1 MSIKKLLIV
10 IPIIFII
17 AIVLWRGNR
26 SSQSPSPPPAPA
38 SEQPKS
44 EQPRVVS
51 TIPNPL
57 DGTIIATDQKIEIT
71 FSHPLENAPE
81 LKLRIEPKL
90 DYKVELSSDRKTAKI
105 TPANSYDLGV
115 SYTLFIMPDSK
126 FDGGARLDG
135 EKIFH
140 FQTIR
145 YRGV

>member
-1 MSIKKLLIV
+1 MSIKKFLIV

-17 AIVLWRGNR
+17 AIVLWKDNSTSEP
-26 SSQSPSPPPAPA
+26 SSPTPTPTSD
-38 SEQPKS
+38 
-44 EQPRVVS
+44 QPRVVS
-51 TIPNPL
+51 TNPSPL
-57 DGTIIATDQKIEIT
+57 DGTIIAADQKIEIT

-105 TPANSYDLGV
+105 TPTSSYDLGV
-115 SYTLFIMPDSK
+115 SYTLFILPDSK
-126 FDGGARLDG
+126 FDGGGRLDG

-145 YRGV
+145 YRGI

>member
-1 MSIKKLLIV
+1 MSIKKFLIL
-10 IPIIFII
+10 IPLIFII
-17 AIVLWRGNR
+17 ALVLWREN
-26 SSQSPSPPPAPA
+26 SSSESPLPSPTPT
-38 SEQPKS
+38 SDQPK
-44 EQPRVVS
+44 VVS
-51 TIPNPL
+51 TLPDPL
-57 DGTIIATDQKIEIT
+57 DGTVIAADQKIEIT

-105 TPANSYDLGV
+105 TPVNPYDLGA

-126 FDGGARLDG
+126 FDGGGRLEG

>member
-1 MSIKKLLIV
+1 MKKFLIV

-17 AIVLWRGNR
+17 ALVLWKENKP
-26 SSQSPSPPPAPA
+26 SESPLLTSAPA

-44 EQPRVVS
+44 DQPRIVS

-57 DGTIIATDQKIEIT
+57 EGTIIAVDQKIEIT

-105 TPANSYDLGV
+105 TPDSSYDLGV

-126 FDGGARLDG
+126 FDGGRRLDG
-135 EKIFH
+135 EKVFH

-145 YRGV
+145 YRGI